1 MRSPRGQRAQA
12 HLVYAHQFV
21 EGRGAVSGGLTS
33 FQPPSDD
40 FFFLDHDQRD
50 TLTVGLDVQLP
61 AGTAASGSIGYGS
74 GFLEGDGPAHKPAH
88 RIVSLQGSKAFG
100 KGWTLIVTA
109 LNVGNTH
116 FLLDESNTFG
126 GTHFNSP
133 RQISAGVRYRFHY

>member
-33 FQPPSDD
+33 FQPPSGD

-88 RIVSLQGSKAFG
+88 TIVSLQGSKAFG